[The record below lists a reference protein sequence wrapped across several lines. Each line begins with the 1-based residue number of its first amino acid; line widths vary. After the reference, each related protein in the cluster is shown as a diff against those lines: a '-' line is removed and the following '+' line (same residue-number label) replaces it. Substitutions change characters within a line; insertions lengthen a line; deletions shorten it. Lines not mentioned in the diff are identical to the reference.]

1 MNSENI
7 IQIAFILLMAIF
19 YTVYFTKQILQ
30 KKEGVS
36 TLILGKGDKPQR
48 VIRIETWLKILS
60 FSLPAVEVLS
70 IFWNL
75 MELPMWFQCIG
86 IVVAAIGVLF
96 FCMAILTMKGSWRA
110 GIPEKKETSLIQD
123 GIFQYSRN
131 PAFVGFDLLYLGILI
146 AFPNAWHACFVAAAI
161 YAFHLQILNEEDYMA
176 QTFGEEYSQYKNRVR
191 RYL

>member
-1 MNSENI
+1 MNSEAI

-30 KKEGVS
+30 RKEGVS

-48 VIRIETWLKILS
+48 VIKIETWLKILS
-60 FSLPAVEVLS
+60 FTLPVVEVLS

-75 MELPMWFQCIG
+75 MELPVWFQCIG

-110 GIPEKKETSLIQD
+110 GIPEKKETSLILD
-123 GIFQYSRN
+123 GIFRYSRN

>member
-1 MNSENI
+1 MNSETI

-36 TLILGKGDKPQR
+36 TLTLGKGDKPQR
-48 VIRIETWLKILS
+48 VIKIETWLKILS
-60 FSLPAVEVLS
+60 FTLPVVEVLS

-75 MELPMWFQCIG
+75 MELPVWFQCIG

-110 GIPEKKETSLIQD
+110 GIPEKKETSLITN

-161 YAFHLQILNEEDYMA
+161 YVFHLQILCEEDYLIN
-176 QTFGEEYSQYKNRVR
+176 TFGEEYIQYKNRVR

>member
-1 MNSENI
+1 MNSETI

-48 VIRIETWLKILS
+48 VIKIETWLKMLS
-60 FSLPAVEVLS
+60 FSLPVVEVLS

-75 MELPMWFQCIG
+75 MEPPVWFQCIG

-110 GIPEKKETSLIQD
+110 GIPAKKETSLIQD

>member
-1 MNSENI
+1 MNSETI
-7 IQIAFILLMAIF
+7 IQLAFILLMAIF
-19 YTVYFTKQILQ
+19 YTVYFTKQIMQ
-30 KKEGVS
+30 KKEGVT

-60 FSLPAVEVLS
+60 FTLPVVEVMS

-75 MELPMWFQCIG
+75 MELPVWFQCIG
-86 IVVAAIGVLF
+86 IVVASIGVLF

-110 GIPEKKETSLIQD
+110 GIPEKKETSLIRD

-176 QTFGEEYSQYKNRVR
+176 QTFGEEYAQYKNCVR

>member
-1 MNSENI
+1 MNSETI
-7 IQIAFILLMAIF
+7 IQLAFILLMAIF
-19 YTVYFTKQILQ
+19 YTVYFTKQIMQ
-30 KKEGVS
+30 KKEGVT

-60 FSLPAVEVLS
+60 FTLPIVEVIS
-70 IFWNL
+70 IFWNH
-75 MELPMWFQCIG
+75 MEPPVWFQCIG
-86 IVVAAIGVLF
+86 IVVASIGVLF

>member
-1 MNSENI
+1 MISETI
-7 IQIAFILLMAIF
+7 IQLAFILLMAIF
-19 YTVYFTKQILQ
+19 YTVYFTKQIMQ
-30 KKEGVS
+30 KKEGVT

-60 FSLPAVEVLS
+60 FTLPVVEVMS

-75 MELPMWFQCIG
+75 MELPVWFQCIG

-110 GIPEKKETSLIQD
+110 GIPEKKETSLIRD

-176 QTFGEEYSQYKNRVR
+176 QTFGEEYAQYKNRVR

>member
-1 MNSENI
+1 MNSEII
-7 IQIAFILLMAIF
+7 IQFAILLLMAIF
-19 YTVYFTKQILQ
+19 YTFYFLKQIMQ
-30 KKEGVS
+30 RKEGVS

-48 VIRIETWLKILS
+48 VIRIETWLKMLS
-60 FSLPAVEVLS
+60 FSLPAVEVMS

-75 MELPMWFQCIG
+75 MELPVWFQCIG

-123 GIFQYSRN
+123 GIFRYSRN

-161 YAFHLQILNEEDYMA
+161 YVFHLQILCEEDYLIS
-176 QTFGEEYSQYKNRVR
+176 TFGEEYIQYKNRVR

>member
-1 MNSENI
+1 MNSEII
-7 IQIAFILLMAIF
+7 IQFAILLLMAIF
-19 YTVYFTKQILQ
+19 YTFYFLKQIMQ

-48 VIRIETWLKILS
+48 VIKIETWLKALS
-60 FSLPAVEVLS
+60 FSLPVVEVMS

-75 MELPMWFQCIG
+75 MELPVWFQCIG

-96 FCMAILTMKGSWRA
+96 FIMAILTMKGSWRA
-110 GIPEKKETSLIQD
+110 GIPEKKETSLITN
-123 GIFQYSRN
+123 GIFRYSRN

-161 YAFHLQILNEEDYMA
+161 YVFHLQILCEEDYLIS
-176 QTFGEEYSQYKNRVR
+176 TFGEDYIQYKNHVR

>member
-1 MNSENI
+1 MISETI
-7 IQIAFILLMAIF
+7 IQLAFILLMAIF
-19 YTVYFTKQILQ
+19 YTVYFTKQIMQ
-30 KKEGVS
+30 KKEGVT

-60 FSLPAVEVLS
+60 FTLPVVEVLS

-75 MELPMWFQCIG
+75 MELPVWFQCIG
-86 IVVAAIGVLF
+86 IVVATIGVLF

-176 QTFGEEYSQYKNRVR
+176 QTFGEEYAQYKNRVR

>member
-1 MNSENI
+1 MNSETI

-48 VIRIETWLKILS
+48 VIKIETWLKILS
-60 FSLPAVEVLS
+60 FTLPVVEVLS

-75 MELPMWFQCIG
+75 MELPVWFQCIG
-86 IVVAAIGVLF
+86 IVVATIGVLF

-110 GIPEKKETSLIQD
+110 GIPEKKETSLILD
-123 GIFQYSRN
+123 GIFRYSRN

-161 YAFHLQILNEEDYMA
+161 YVFHLQILCEEDYLIN
-176 QTFGEEYSQYKNRVR
+176 TFGEEYIQYKNRVR

>member
-1 MNSENI
+1 MNSETI

-36 TLILGKGDKPQR
+36 TLILGKGNKPQR

-60 FSLPAVEVLS
+60 FTLPVVEVLS

-75 MELPMWFQCIG
+75 MEPPVWFQCIG

>member
-1 MNSENI
+1 MNSETI

-48 VIRIETWLKILS
+48 VIKIETWLKILS
-60 FSLPAVEVLS
+60 FTLPVVEVLS

-75 MELPMWFQCIG
+75 MELPVWFQCIG

-110 GIPEKKETSLIQD
+110 GIPEKKETSLILD
-123 GIFQYSRN
+123 GIFRYSRN

>member
-1 MNSENI
+1 MNSETI

-48 VIRIETWLKILS
+48 VIKIETWLKILS
-60 FSLPAVEVLS
+60 FTLPVVEVLS

-75 MELPMWFQCIG
+75 MELPVWFQCIG

-96 FCMAILTMKGSWRA
+96 FCMAIQTMKGSWRA
-110 GIPEKKETSLIQD
+110 GIPEKKETSLILD
-123 GIFQYSRN
+123 GIFRYSRN
-131 PAFVGFDLLYLGILI
+131 PAFVGFDLLYLGLLI

>member
-1 MNSENI
+1 MISETI
-7 IQIAFILLMAIF
+7 IQLALILLMAIF

-30 KKEGVS
+30 KKEGVT

-60 FSLPAVEVLS
+60 FTLPVVEVMS

-75 MELPMWFQCIG
+75 MELPVWFQCIG

-110 GIPEKKETSLIQD
+110 GIPEKKETSLIRD

-176 QTFGEEYSQYKNRVR
+176 QTFGEEYAQYKNCVR

>member
-1 MNSENI
+1 MNSETI
-7 IQIAFILLMAIF
+7 IQLAFILLMAIF
-19 YTVYFTKQILQ
+19 YTVYFTKQIMQ
-30 KKEGVS
+30 KKEGVT

-60 FSLPAVEVLS
+60 FTLPVVEVMS

-75 MELPMWFQCIG
+75 MELPVWFQCIG
-86 IVVAAIGVLF
+86 IVVAAVGVLF

-176 QTFGEEYSQYKNRVR
+176 QTFGEEYAQYKNRVR

>member
-1 MNSENI
+1 MISETI
-7 IQIAFILLMAIF
+7 IQLAFILLMAIF

-30 KKEGVS
+30 KKEGVT

-48 VIRIETWLKILS
+48 VIKIETWLKILS
-60 FSLPAVEVLS
+60 FTLPVVEVMS

-75 MELPMWFQCIG
+75 MELPVWFQCIG

-110 GIPEKKETSLIQD
+110 GIPEKKETSLIRD

-176 QTFGEEYSQYKNRVR
+176 QTFGEEYAQYKNCVR

>member
-1 MNSENI
+1 MISETI
-7 IQIAFILLMAIF
+7 IQLAFILLMAIF
-19 YTVYFTKQILQ
+19 YTVYFTKQIMQ
-30 KKEGVS
+30 KKEGVT

-60 FSLPAVEVLS
+60 FTLPVVEVLS

-75 MELPMWFQCIG
+75 MELPVWFQCIG
-86 IVVAAIGVLF
+86 IVVASIGVLF

-110 GIPEKKETSLIQD
+110 GIPEKKETSLIRD

-176 QTFGEEYSQYKNRVR
+176 QTFGEEYSQYKNCVR